1 MHLRFPVPALA
12 LAACLTLPA
21 CTLAQGMG
29 SMDMPSG
36 KMDSGKI
43 VAPATVYDHILS
55 NVEGETVGVAEAMP
69 ADKFNFTPS
78 ASMGKFDG
86 VRSFSSQIKHLTEAN
101 YGFFSAWKL
110 PNAKSRA
117 DIEKLSSREDLL
129 AALKDS
135 YRFVHSAIATITPQ
149 NAFAD
154 MDGKGG
160 TRAGAVTFLLV
171 HNNDHYGQMVEYL
184 RMNGAVPPSSM
195 K

>member
-1 MHLRFPVPALA
+1 MHLRLTAPALA
-12 LAACLTLPA
+12 LAACLALPA

-29 SMDMPSG
+29 SMDMPNG
-36 KMDSGKI
+36 KMDAGKS
-43 VAPATVYDHILS
+43 VAPSQVFDHILS
-55 NVEGETVGVAEAMP
+55 NVEKETVGVAEAMP
-69 ADKFNFTPS
+69 ADKFNFAPS

-101 YGFFSAWKL
+101 YAFFSAWKL

-117 DIEKLSSREDLL
+117 DIEKLSSREDIL
-129 AALKDS
+129 AALKES
-135 YRFVHSAIATITPQ
+135 YRYVHSAIATITPQ

-160 TRAGAVTFLLV
+160 TRAGSVAYLFA

-184 RMNGAVPPSSM
+184 RMNGAIPPSSA